1 MKKKIFALIAAIIL
15 LFSTTSCSQS
25 SKPESNNNSSQLT
38 VNSQNSDSF
47 LTSSFKG
54 ITFEVSSDW
63 IESLSDDGV
72 NLYYYPS
79 YSSFSMI
86 MLSSQSIT
94 NQDGKYTFANETVQ
108 EGFLDGLASG
118 IDDYAPLSTTKYD
131 FDGYE
136 GICHNFTGIISG
148 QSLEGSIYATFLSDM
163 SFSVLVCYAP
173 ELNSGD
179 KQQLLAKFDHMMN
192 SIDLSST
199 NPSDSTSSSER
210 EPSIQP
216 YSGTFTAGHY
226 TAGIDFP
233 AGNYNLTAVSGT
245 GNVSSD
251 NLFSGGLNEI
261 MGLSDND
268 IYQASFHGAVLE
280 TGVVLS
286 ISGDLQLQLDCSA
299 AMTGTMQARQNTA
312 TQEYTFSS
320 GNYVCGTDF
329 EPGTYVLTAVSGD
342 GNVSSDNMFDGGLNE
357 IMGVQDN
364 DMYIGTFRNAMFES
378 GDTLSISGV
387 TIQLT
392 PSK

>member
-1 MKKKIFALIAAIIL
+1 MSKKKKIWLLVGIVLVALAGIYLIGLGTGMVKPQEDSSSATTESAA
-15 LFSTTSCSQS
+15 
-25 SKPESNNNSSQLT
+25 NSS
-38 VNSQNSDSF
+38 V
-47 LTSSFKG
+47 
-54 ITFEVSSDW
+54 
-63 IESLSDDGV
+63 IE
-72 NLYYYPS
+72 
-79 YSSFSMI
+79 
-86 MLSSQSIT
+86 
-94 NQDGKYTFANETVQ
+94 
-108 EGFLDGLASG
+108 
-118 IDDYAPLSTTKYD
+118 
-131 FDGYE
+131 
-136 GICHNFTGIISG
+136 
-148 QSLEGSIYATFLSDM
+148 
-163 SFSVLVCYAP
+163 
-173 ELNSGD
+173 
-179 KQQLLAKFDHMMN
+179 N
-192 SIDLSST
+192 SISST
-199 NPSDSTSSSER
+199 GD
-210 EPSIQP
+210 EPTTEP

-233 AGNYNLTAVSGT
+233 AGNYDLTAVSGT

-268 IYQASFHGAVLE
+268 IYQPSFHGAVLE

-342 GNVSSDNMFDGGLNE
+342 GNVSSDNLYSGGLNE
-357 IMGVQDN
+357 IMGVQN
-364 DMYIGTFRNAMFES
+364 DSMYIATFQNAMFES